1 MLDLAVSPEIE
12 CLVVAVNNCNGGVLE
27 VQNDCAD
34 LLVFDGV
41 AVASGE
47 TVVLDVVKEDE
58 ERRLV
63 EISSNFSEYIPERD
77 ERVEV
82 SGRLG
87 NRDVAITFTKTA
99 PLCE

>member
-1 MLDLAVSPEIE
+1 MSPEIE